1 MDPLLLARA
10 QFAANMS
17 FHILFPTITIALGW
31 ILLFIRLRWLKTG
44 DDAWRALALR
54 ALRSFVGEY
63 RAWGQFAASYANAVA
78 RALREPVSVVVVGRM
93 GDATAEALWRAS
105 RASGDPD
112 VVALHLDPGVS
123 PDAIAERGFPLERT
137 AAYVCVGTACS
148 APLADEGSLR
158 RELESAR
165 DRVASVP

>member
-1 MDPLLLARA
+1 RA
-10 QFAANMS
+10 A
-17 FHILFPTITIALGW
+17 
-31 ILLFIRLRWLKTG
+31 
-44 DDAWRALALR
+44 
-54 ALRSFVGEY
+54 
-63 RAWGQFAASYANAVA
+63 
-78 RALREPVSVVVVGRM
+78 
-93 GDATAEALWRAS
+93 

-123 PDAIAERGFPLERT
+123 PDAIVERGFPLERT

-165 DRVASVP
+165 DRVACIPYICAPRPHTAVGGNQISLARVGSPPRNTKSAHMPGAIRPAFGDPMTSAARL